1 MRSDSDSVAKFG
13 IKVIKWSI
21 DCVETNDQFHT
32 PILLQDKN
40 GPCPLI
46 ALINTLILQN
56 ELMADSASKDGITNE
71 LQLTKISR
79 VNLLKQSLL
88 TKAST
93 AGEVTLQYILGELG
107 DLILF
112 YNQHNPV
119 NLEIDALL
127 DRLPSLH
134 TGLNVNPNLISGLF
148 QGDDLAS
155 VLFSL
160 FELKFRH
167 GWTIDQVESDQCS
180 YHDAN
185 DDDGKNIKDS
195 YSELVEMMY
204 KLKNFDAV
212 QDYLLSDDASPEV
225 LSTQR
230 RIRKWLD
237 SNKTQLT
244 RNGLD
249 RLNMDLYQEEFIVFF
264 RNNHFSTLFKKAD
277 SELYLLITD
286 ASFTSKSGQIIWQSL
301 NSISGKDDIFFSG
314 SFFPI
319 LDIDQDVPHDD
330 YGNTND
336 MLLVRQLQEEE
347 DAKLAEKMQA
357 KYNSRPQASSSK
369 KAQPP
374 KNNGNEVKTK
384 KHRSRLWKNS
394 ENSTTGTS
402 PGTNTSASASAT
414 APSSSKKDDK
424 CCIV

>member
-1 MRSDSDSVAKFG
+1 MSSDSNSVVKFG

-21 DCVETNDQFHT
+21 DCVDANDQFHT

-56 ELMADSASKDGITNE
+56 ELKADSAGKGEVVTE

-79 VNLLKQSLL
+79 VNQLKQSLL

-93 AGEVTLQYILGELG
+93 AGDVTLQNILGELG

-112 YNQHNPV
+112 YNQYNPV
-119 NLEIDALL
+119 KLEIDALL
-127 DRLPSLH
+127 DKLPLLH
-134 TGLNVNPNLISGLF
+134 TGLNVNPNLITGLF

-167 GWTIDQVESDQCS
+167 GWTIDQVESDLSS
-180 YHDAN
+180 YGGDNKN
-185 DDDGKNIKDS
+185 DKDG
-195 YSELVEMMY
+195 YSALVETMY
-204 KLKNFDAV
+204 ELQNFDAV
-212 QDYLLSDDASPEV
+212 QDYLLSDDTSPEV
-225 LSTQR
+225 LSNQR
-230 RIRKWLD
+230 LIRKWLD

-244 RNGLD
+244 KNGLD
-249 RLNMDLYQEEFIVFF
+249 RLNMELQKDVFIVFF

-286 ASFTSKSGQIIWQSL
+286 ASFESKSGQIIWQSL

-319 LDIDQDVPHDD
+319 LDIDQDVHQDD
-330 YGNTND
+330 YGNNND
-336 MLLVRQLQEEE
+336 ILLVRQLQEEE

-357 KYNSRPQASSSK
+357 KYNSRSQGSSAK
-369 KAQPP
+369 KSEQP
-374 KNNGNEVKTK
+374 KNGDNEVKTK
-384 KHRSRLWKNS
+384 KPKSKLWKRS
-394 ENSTTGTS
+394 ENSSTT
-402 PGTNTSASASAT
+402 AT
-414 APSSSKKDDK
+414 SSSKKDDK